1 MDLESSLLPFFPP
14 ISFGSSFKWSE
25 KVPVSARVFVLFVR
39 GCNNKRSS
47 ECATSKHLLDL
58 LLLLLK
64 RHHRATTRRL
74 GFRHEE
80 EENAMRM
87 KELWSLA
94 YQQSRR
100 RMLLGWRER
109 ERERFI
115 HVLNPKL
122 LLLLLFLLLIFS
134 PVSFLVAMMPMQMN
148 LRTNPA
154 DPPPPLR

>member
-1 MDLESSLLPFFPP
+1 
-14 ISFGSSFKWSE
+14 
-25 KVPVSARVFVLFVR
+25 
-39 GCNNKRSS
+39 
-47 ECATSKHLLDL
+47 LLDL

-109 ERERFI
+109 EREI
-115 HVLNPKL
+115 HSCSQSEAAAAAL
-122 LLLLLFLLLIFS
+122 
-134 PVSFLVAMMPMQMN
+134 
-148 LRTNPA
+148 
-154 DPPPPLR
+154 PPPHLLSCFFSRRHDAHADESENQPR

>member
-1 MDLESSLLPFFPP
+1 
-14 ISFGSSFKWSE
+14 
-25 KVPVSARVFVLFVR
+25 
-39 GCNNKRSS
+39 
-47 ECATSKHLLDL
+47 
-58 LLLLLK
+58 
-64 RHHRATTRRL
+64 
-74 GFRHEE
+74 
-80 EENAMRM
+80 
-87 KELWSLA
+87 
-94 YQQSRR
+94 
-100 RMLLGWRER
+100 MLLGWRER